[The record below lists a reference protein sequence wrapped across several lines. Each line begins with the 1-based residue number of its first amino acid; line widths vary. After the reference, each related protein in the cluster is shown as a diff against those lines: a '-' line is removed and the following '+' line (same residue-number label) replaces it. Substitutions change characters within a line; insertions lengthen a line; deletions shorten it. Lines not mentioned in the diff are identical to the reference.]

1 MQHSSYLNP
10 VDFGDIISA
19 ITMVI
24 QPTKI
29 VEFGILNGFSLQAFA
44 DYSDC
49 TIDAYDIFDD
59 FVGNCANE
67 ALLKK
72 RFQKFKNIHIKK
84 GDFYE
89 MYDTFENESIDIIH
103 IDIANTGETYAFAI
117 EHYLKKIK
125 NNGVMIL
132 EGGSKERDDVSWMMQ
147 YNKQKIQP
155 LLQTF
160 NLLSNVIDKFP
171 SMTIIRPTDLI

>member
-1 MQHSSYLNP
+1 MHHSSYLSP
-10 VDFGDIISA
+10 VDFGDILSA

-44 DYSDC
+44 DSSRC
-49 TIDAYDIFDD
+49 TIDAYDIFDE
-59 FVGNCANE
+59 FKGNCADE
-67 ALLKK
+67 SIVRE
-72 RFQKFKNIHIKK
+72 RFRKFGNIHIKK
-84 GDFYE
+84 GNFYE

-125 NNGVMIL
+125 KNGVMIL
-132 EGGSKERDDVSWMMQ
+132 EGGSKERDDVSWMVH
-147 YNKQKIQP
+147 YDKQKIQP
-155 LLQTF
+155 VLQTF
-160 NLLSNVIDKFP
+160 NLMSNVIAKFP